1 MILAK
6 IYPFARKDIKM
17 KLDKIKEEIANIRRT
32 QNMFATILIA
42 VLGYFFTAKG
52 IGEIRAFG
60 AMFSIVLLS
69 IILSELN
76 DKMKKKLNELEQL
89 KKDE

>member
-42 VLGYFFTAKG
+42 VLGYF
-52 IGEIRAFG
+52 
-60 AMFSIVLLS
+60 L
-69 IILSELN
+69 
-76 DKMKKKLNELEQL
+76 QL
-89 KKDE
+89 KV

>member
-1 MILAK
+1 
-6 IYPFARKDIKM
+6 M
-17 KLDKIKEEIANIRRT
+17 KLDRVKEEIVNIRRT

-42 VLGYFFTAKG
+42 VLGYFLTAKG

-60 AMFSIVLLS
+60 AMFLIILLS
-69 IILSELN
+69 AILSELN
-76 DKMKKKLNELEQL
+76 DKMRKKLNELEQL